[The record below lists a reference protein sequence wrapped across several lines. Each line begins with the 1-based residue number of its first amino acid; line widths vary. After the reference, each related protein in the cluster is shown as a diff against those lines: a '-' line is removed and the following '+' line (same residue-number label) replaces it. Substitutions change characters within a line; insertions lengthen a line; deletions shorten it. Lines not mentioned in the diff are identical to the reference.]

1 MKSGFK
7 SLRVMFALAAT
18 VGLSSQAGAVVIDF
32 NGGTAYLSNGTS
44 VVVTNTGPV
53 YSNVDYYIED
63 GIKIDFIGDVG
74 YIGDYYGDFSRPDG
88 SALNN
93 SVIHA
98 HWEGPLTAVRFTKVD
113 GSALDLNYVD
123 LTSNTVVGGGAAT
136 GGELSY
142 ITPFAGVSTLL
153 PSSDWGIEFLSGG
166 QAGDGIERLYLGSSF
181 DGILGF
187 DVTSLNAFC
196 FGLDNFYID
205 EEAPPREVPEPATL
219 GMFGLLL
226 AGLGLVRRK
235 K

>member
-1 MKSGFK
+1 M
-7 SLRVMFALAAT
+7 LALAASAG
-18 VGLSSQAGAVVIDF
+18 VMAEAGAVVIDF

-74 YIGDYYGDFSRPDG
+74 YIGDYYGQFPGGATLD
-88 SALNN
+88 N

-113 GSALDLNYVD
+113 GSAFDLNYVD
-123 LTSNTVVGGGAAT
+123 LTSNTVVGGGAAS
-136 GGELSY
+136 GAELSY
-142 ITPFAGVSTLL
+142 ITPFAGVATLL
-153 PSSDWGIEFLSGG
+153 PSSDWGIDFLSTGLP
-166 QAGDGIERLYLGSSF
+166 GDGIERLYLSDAF
-181 DGILGF
+181 DQILGF
-187 DVTSLNAFC
+187 DVTSLNAYC

-205 EEAPPREVPEPATL
+205 EPPPPRDVPEPATL

-226 AGLGLVRRK
+226 AGLGLTRRRRK
-235 K
+235 